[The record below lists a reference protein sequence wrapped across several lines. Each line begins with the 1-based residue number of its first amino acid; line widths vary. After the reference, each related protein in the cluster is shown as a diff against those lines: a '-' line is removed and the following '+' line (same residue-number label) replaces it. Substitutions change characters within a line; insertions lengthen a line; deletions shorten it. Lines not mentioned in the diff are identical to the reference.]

1 MKYYYNFVFKIIHK
15 YIVEYSTNYV
25 MEKSNLNTTN
35 SNHYIY
41 ETKYLKISILG
52 GIRFNN
58 LEALRVTLGIQ
69 KLKSEQVLR
78 QNIDL
83 YNDTSIE
90 KLTRKVAE
98 RLEIGTTIVRRD
110 LDQLTN
116 ELENYRLQEVEQ
128 QNKQYEK
135 QVKVLT
141 DNEIK
146 QATTFLQNQNLI
158 QETQN
163 LIGKSG
169 VIGEEVNRLL
179 MYLIFTSRKT
189 NNPLH
194 CISLG
199 SSGAGKTHLQSKVS
213 ELIPEEDKIEMT
225 VLSANAFYYFNRTEL
240 QNKLILIEDLDGAE
254 SVLYPLRELQSKKKI
269 TKTVVHK
276 DKKGTTKTIHLTVEG
291 PVSVSGC
298 TTQESIYEDNSNRSF
313 LLYIDESHEQDEK
326 IMQYQRQLSAGK
338 INYEEEHQAR
348 ELLKNAQRLLKTIAV
363 RNPFAEFLTLPNS
376 VFKPRRTNAHYLQF
390 IEAITFYKQHQKQK
404 HYDTETGEEFIETTI
419 EDIQEANELIKEVL
433 LRKSDSITG
442 ASRNYL
448 ENLKIYLQEQN
459 QVVFTSYEV
468 RLKLRLT
475 KTTQWRYHQQ
485 LLENN
490 YLKKVKRKNEITQ
503 YYEITNPNEYKE
515 LEQQISQ
522 ALEQCID
529 KISSSTVQPSSTT
542 KTERLKKTKP
552 VT

>member
-1 MKYYYNFVFKIIHK
+1 VYKNNFNLLQ
-15 YIVEYSTNYV
+15 TMQN
-25 MEKSNLNTTN
+25 NLNTSN
-35 SNHYIY
+35 PNHYIY
-41 ETKYLKISILG
+41 ETKHLKIQILG
-52 GIRFNN
+52 GIKFNN
-58 LEALRVTLGIQ
+58 LEAMRVTLGIQ
-69 KLKSEQVLR
+69 KQGKEQVLR

-128 QNKQYEK
+128 QGKQYEK

-141 DNEIK
+141 EKEIK
-146 QATTFLQNQNLI
+146 EAKSFLSNQNLI
-158 QETQN
+158 PNTQEN
-163 LIGKSG
+163 IGKSG
-169 VIGEEVNRLL
+169 VIGEEINRLM

-189 NNPLH
+189 NNPLQ

-225 VLSANAFYYFNRTEL
+225 VLSPNAFYYFNRTEL
-240 QNKLILIEDLDGAE
+240 RNKLILIEDLDGAE

-276 DKKGTTKTIHLTVEG
+276 DQKGVTKTMHLTVEG
-291 PVSVSGC
+291 PISVAGC

-313 LLYIDESHEQDEK
+313 LLHIDESHEQDEK

-338 INYEEEHQAR
+338 INHTEELQAKI
-348 ELLKNAQRLLKTIAV
+348 LLQNAQRLLKVITIK
-363 RNPFAEFLTLPNS
+363 NPFAEFLTLPAS

-390 IEAITFYKQHQKQK
+390 IEAITFYKQHQKFHHIDK
-404 HYDTETGEEFIETTI
+404 ETGEEYIETSI

-433 LRKSDSITG
+433 LRKSDSLTG
-442 ASRNYL
+442 ACRNHL
-448 ENLKIYLQEQN
+448 ENLKEYLKKQN
-459 QVVFTSYEV
+459 QTQFTNAEI
-468 RLKLRLT
+468 RRNLRV
-475 KTTQWRYHQQ
+475 KETTLRRYNNQL
-485 LLENN
+485 LLEN
-490 YLKKVKRKNEITQ
+490 YIKKIQNKTTKS
-503 YYEITNPNEYKE
+503 YAYEITNPKEYQDLK
-515 LEQQISQ
+515 
-522 ALEQCID
+522 ALID
-529 KISSSTVQPSSTT
+529 KALQDCMTQIQRATT
-542 KTERLKKTKP
+542 PITNQSKVARLKPTKSIS
-552 VT
+552 

>member
-1 MKYYYNFVFKIIHK
+1 MN
-15 YIVEYSTNYV
+15 
-25 MEKSNLNTTN
+25 NLNTSN
-35 SNHYIY
+35 PNHYLY
-41 ETKYLKISILG
+41 ETKHLKIAILG

-69 KLKSEQVLR
+69 KLKSLSPSGKCPQDNGAVLR

-116 ELENYRLQEVEQ
+116 ELEQYRLQEVDQLAESQ
-128 QNKQYEK
+128 KP
-135 QVKVLT
+135 QVKSLT
-141 DNEIK
+141 ENEVRAA
-146 QATTFLQNQNLI
+146 QAFLEAENLI
-158 QETQN
+158 DRTNE

-189 NNPLH
+189 SNPLH

-199 SSGAGKTHLQSKVS
+199 SSGAGKTHLQSKVA

-254 SVLYPLRELQSKKKI
+254 SVLYPLRELQSKRKI

-313 LLYIDESHEQDEK
+313 LLYIDESHEQDDK
-326 IMQYQRQLSAGK
+326 IMTYQRQLSAGK
-338 INYEEEHQAR
+338 INHTQEHQAR

-363 RNPFAEFLTLPNS
+363 RNPFAEYLALPEA

-390 IEAITFYKQHQKQK
+390 IEAITFYKQYQKQK
-404 HYDTETGEEFIETTI
+404 HYDQETGEEYIETTL

-433 LRKSDSITG
+433 LRKSDSLTG
-442 ASRNYL
+442 ACRNHL
-448 ENLKIYLQEQN
+448 ENLKDYLKQN
-459 QVVFTSYEV
+459 NQTQFTNSEI
-468 RLKLRLT
+468 RRNLRV
-475 KTTQWRYHQQ
+475 KETTLRRYNNQ
-485 LLENN
+485 LLSEN
-490 YLKKVKRKNEITQ
+490 YIKKVKNKNVKSFC
-503 YYEITNPNEYKE
+503 YEITNPDEYKDLKE
-515 LEQQISQ
+515 LINNALQECIS
-522 ALEQCID
+522 
-529 KISSSTVQPSSTT
+529 KIQLAITPTTNHSKVARST
-542 KTERLKKTKP
+542 KTKP
-552 VT
+552 TT